1 MDTTRTNTTA
11 TPPIRLGL
19 LAVVAVVL
27 AGCGSDG
34 DQDDARPQGQGTRP
48 VATSVATSTAP
59 APTVPTAAP
68 VTTEGCG
75 SQCPVTD
82 EQQRAVDA
90 FFEAYNG
97 DDWDAVLATIS
108 EPDPSWRLGPTLTQD
123 VEDMY
128 ADFVWSDAMG
138 ETWSPTECVNQ
149 YELVVCKV
157 EMEDALVRA
166 FAPLGLPPSVCSLSF
181 SVDGGGVVP
190 ERYDLL
196 SGCHNLY
203 DGVMHAFG
211 SWFETNYPD
220 EGPIQGFHY
229 RGWNSGDET
238 AGARAAARVDEFH
251 AAAVALLGE
260 DGNIANYRSS
270 D

>member
-1 MDTTRTNTTA
+1 MHKTQTNRTA
-11 TPPIRLGL
+11 APLIGL
-19 LAVVAVVL
+19 LLLGVVAVVV
-27 AGCGSDG
+27 AACGST
-34 DQDDARPQGQGTRP
+34 DDPVGAQPQGQGTRP
-48 VATSVATSTAP
+48 LATSDVPSTTP
-59 APTVPTAAP
+59 APTAASTAP
-68 VTTEGCG
+68 VTTEACG

-97 DDWDAVLATIS
+97 DDWEAVLATIS
-108 EPDPSWRLGPTLTQD
+108 EPDPSWRLSPMLTQD
-123 VEDMY
+123 VEQMH
-128 ADFVWSDAMG
+128 ADFVFSAAMS
-138 ETWSPTECVNQ
+138 ETWSPIKCVNQ
-149 YELVVCKV
+149 YELVVCRV
-157 EMEDALVRA
+157 EMEDALIRA

-181 SVDGGGVVP
+181 AVDGDGVVP

-211 SWFETNYPD
+211 SWFEANYPD
-220 EGPIQGFHY
+220 EAPIQGFHY
-229 RGWNSGDET
+229 RGWNSNDET

-260 DGNIANYRSS
+260 DGNIANYRSAN
-270 D
+270 